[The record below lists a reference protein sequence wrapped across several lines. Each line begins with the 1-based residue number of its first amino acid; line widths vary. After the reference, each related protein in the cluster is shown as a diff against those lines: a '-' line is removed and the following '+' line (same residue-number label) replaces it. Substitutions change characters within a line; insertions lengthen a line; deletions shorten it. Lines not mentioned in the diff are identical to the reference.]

1 MKIESWLFTGVSL
14 FFLVDTVGYAWG
26 SGQEPAGTAALAVAC
41 AMSAVI
47 AFFLWQVR
55 LRKGSRPEDDKDAE
69 VIERA
74 GPVDFFPARSP
85 YPLVTA
91 AGAVLCALGVVF
103 GLWLFLLGL
112 GTLASGAGGMV
123 FQYVHRGEA

>member
-1 MKIESWLFTGVSL
+1 MASLICFFFTQNYRRRG
-14 FFLVDTVGYAWG
+14 A
-26 SGQEPAGTAALAVAC
+26 
-41 AMSAVI
+41 
-47 AFFLWQVR
+47 
-55 LRKGSRPEDDKDAE
+55 RPEDHRDGEIAD
-69 VIERA
+69 RA
-74 GPVDFFPARSP
+74 GPLDFFPARSP